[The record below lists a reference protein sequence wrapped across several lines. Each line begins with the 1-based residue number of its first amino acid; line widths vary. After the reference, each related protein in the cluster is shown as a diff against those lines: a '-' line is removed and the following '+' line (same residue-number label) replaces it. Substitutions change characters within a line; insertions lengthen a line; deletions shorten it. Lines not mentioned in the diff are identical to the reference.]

1 MKQRGL
7 WTSGDEI
14 CFETHLTPR
23 ASRSEILD
31 WDEAGRL
38 RVRVS
43 SPPVDGA
50 ANTDLRETIAAALGI
65 PMRQVRV
72 VRGETSRQKCI
83 AVKGISID
91 HLEKTLGR
99 PAASTGRSPTSS
111 RRSNPERN

>member
-1 MKQRGL
+1 MKPRGF

-23 ASRSEILD
+23 SSRAEISK

-50 ANTDLRETIAAALGI
+50 ANEDLRRIIADRLGI
-65 PMRQVRV
+65 PVRDV
-72 VRGETSRQKCI
+72 RIVRGDTSRQKCI
-83 AVKGISID
+83 AVKGVSVD
-91 HLEKTLGR
+91 HLEKILGR
-99 PAASTGRSPTSS
+99 PSSSPK
-111 RRSNPERN
+111 RA